1 MLSRAE
7 VLIRTFH
14 IYTSSVSGDLYN
26 KQLYG
31 AALKGY
37 NAKRIMRGVSWVWVG
52 NRSTGSTLYIQYWD
66 EEVAYKK
73 GRARDLRDPKNGGSQ
88 IIQNG

>member
-1 MLSRAE
+1 MRSWLGSLKGRLHWEAS
-7 VLIRTFH
+7 T
-14 IYTSSVSGDLYN
+14 
-26 KQLYG
+26 G
-31 AALKGY
+31 AALR
-37 NAKRIMRGVSWVWVG
+37 KRKLL
-52 NRSTGSTLYIQYWD
+52 N